1 MCVASRLELSILGA
15 SPTIRTIFKQSQA
28 DVSAELGV
36 PSNEARLE
44 VQILLQHC
52 LNVNH
57 AWLLVHEND
66 ALEANIHAAFQA
78 LLKRRLGG
86 EPIAYILG
94 KREFYGL
101 EFKVTPDTLIPRP
114 DTETLVD
121 AALEKIPKDK
131 PCTVLDLGTGT
142 GAIAIAI
149 AKHRPHAQLT
159 AVDASLSALD
169 VAKENAANL
178 GVTNVEFLLS
188 DWFSELKCKSFDI
201 IVSNPP
207 YIAGDDAHLKQGD
220 LRFEPQSALASGK
233 DGLNDIRHL
242 ITHARQH
249 LAPQGWLMLEHGYNQ
264 SGEVAAL
271 MQDAGFG
278 SISSFLDLSGLYRV
292 TAGRLL
298 P

>member
-1 MCVASRLELSILGA
+1 MCFILA
-15 SPTIRTIFKQSQA
+15 VDRT
-28 DVSAELGV
+28 
-36 PSNEARLE
+36 
-44 VQILLQHC
+44 
-52 LNVNH
+52 
-57 AWLLVHEND
+57 WLITHEND

-78 LLKRRLGG
+78 LLKRRLNG

-114 DTETLVD
+114 DTETLVE

-131 PCTVLDLGTGT
+131 ACRVLDLGTGS

-149 AKHRPHAQLT
+149 AKHRPLATVT
-159 AVDASLSALD
+159 AVDQSSAALAIA
-169 VAKENAANL
+169 VGNAQDL
-178 GVTNVEFLLS
+178 NVRNVQFVLS
-188 DWFSELKCKSFDI
+188 DWFSVLERQAFDV

-207 YIAGDDAHLKQGD
+207 YIAENDAHLKQGD
-220 LRFEPQSALASGK
+220 LRFEPISALAAGK
-233 DGLNDIRHL
+233 EGLDCIRHI

-249 LAPQGWLMLEHGYNQ
+249 LAPQGWLMLEHGYDQ
-264 SGEVAAL
+264 STAVAGL
-271 MQDAGFG
+271 MKDAGYQ

-292 TAGRLL
+292 TAGRSL